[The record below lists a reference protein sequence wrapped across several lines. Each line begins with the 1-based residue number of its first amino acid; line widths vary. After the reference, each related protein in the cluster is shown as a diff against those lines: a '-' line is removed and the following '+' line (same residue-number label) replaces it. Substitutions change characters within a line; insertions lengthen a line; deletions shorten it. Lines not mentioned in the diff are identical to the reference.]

1 MSGYADHVQSGGG
14 AECGAAG
21 GVAMTLLVLDLGQA
35 GGGFTRA
42 ASGWTAN

>member
-1 MSGYADHVQSGGG
+1 
-14 AECGAAG
+14 
-21 GVAMTLLVLDLGQA
+21 MTLLVLDLGQA